1 MQKFIGQPNI
11 KLQAL
16 KTIETSDLTFQEN
29 IKSEKIKFSLFLLQE
44 YCRYLEVENRHCLN
58 RFQRQTFVFIL
69 KTLNICD
76 ENILKNLDWSLEI
89 LELWR
94 QDEDL
99 TNYFNKNKTYK
110 LNIYRF
116 IFYRLRN
123 KSTSVNNIEK
133 RLANFQIYKLCKI
146 LENEDNEEFK
156 YLYREIKNMLEYS
169 KGKKINLPK

>member
-16 KTIETSDLTFQEN
+16 KTKETQDLTFQEN

-44 YCRYLEVENRHCLN
+44 YCKYLEVDNRFCLN
-58 RFQRQTFVFIL
+58 RFQRQTFIFIL
-69 KTLNICD
+69 KILNLYSED
-76 ENILKNLDWSLEI
+76 ILKSLDWNFEI
-89 LELWR
+89 VELWR

-99 TNYFNKNKTYK
+99 TNYFKSNQTYK

-116 IFYRLRN
+116 VFYRLRE
-123 KSTSVNNIEK
+123 KTTSLNNIEK
-133 RLANFQIYKLCKI
+133 RLARYKIYKLCKV
-146 LENEDNEEFK
+146 LEMESDDEFK
-156 YLYREIKNMLEYS
+156 YLHREIKSMLEYS